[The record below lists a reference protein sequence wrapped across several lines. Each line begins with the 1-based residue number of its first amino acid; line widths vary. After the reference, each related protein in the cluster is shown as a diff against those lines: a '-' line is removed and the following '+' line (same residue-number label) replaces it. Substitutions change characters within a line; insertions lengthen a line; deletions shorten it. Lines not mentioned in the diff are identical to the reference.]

1 MHLSYVCICLHVY
14 ECVDTRH
21 SKVVIKIGLQ
31 STKVPLINVWGCYFD
46 ARPTQY
52 IHILLDCFIG
62 YVFLN
67 IVLWFNHNQMILYIG
82 YGVLPTCM
90 YVDILDV
97 FIGPFLSVKSFF
109 RRQAASPG
117 HHRGKLTWKQKKGSW
132 KKNAKKYN
140 TSHQSLGFHVHFRGC
155 ISEISMLLTNLRFVQ
170 THQEPSDPSSLD
182 VFLFGQVFIPMPG
195 SVSWKQSDI
204 WRQRLR
210 PTWRFSTLKS

>member
-1 MHLSYVCICLHVY
+1 MFFWISFYDSTIIRWSYIFG
-14 ECVDTRH
+14 ENN
-21 SKVVIKIGLQ
+21 
-31 STKVPLINVWGCYFD
+31 INLF
-46 ARPTQY
+46 R
-52 IHILLDCFIG
+52 
-62 YVFLN
+62 
-67 IVLWFNHNQMILYIG
+67 

-109 RRQAASPG
+109 RRQAAY
-117 HHRGKLTWKQKKGSW
+117 HRGKLTWKQKKGSW

-155 ISEISMLLTNLRFVQ
+155 ISEISILWTNLRFVQ
-170 THQEPSDPSSLD
+170 THQEPSDLSSLD

-210 PTWRFSTLKS
+210 PTWSFSTLKS